1 MDSKVEKNF
10 GNLFKLIISYQTIM
24 KVLATTSLFLLL
36 IGSVYGQ
43 EIIVPWGHLIFKDTL
58 ALSPLNS
65 WITIP
70 GSNKVWEIGIPDKL
84 GMNDSSDGLPA
95 IVTGLHPNY
104 PLNSGDYFTLEIP
117 YRYIWGEG
125 ILSFWHKYDTD
136 SLKDG
141 GLIELSQDGG
151 NTWANLVNSRV
162 GLRNIYNGLY
172 STKDTINGGIPA
184 FTGKSGS
191 WKKVELYWWW
201 MALTHAKSA
210 GSSNGFVLRFKFI
223 SGPDSTPKGGWEI
236 SHFEFSGYDISG
248 GMNDIS
254 NRDILVSPN
263 PANDKIKLS
272 ITDFSRNLIFRLF
285 NQSGIQLLD
294 IPIKMNS
301 QDINIKDL
309 RNGSYIYT
317 ICQDKSI
324 IKSGQII
331 KQ

>member
-1 MDSKVEKNF
+1 
-10 GNLFKLIISYQTIM
+10 M
-24 KVLATTSLFLLL
+24 KVLAITTLFLLL
-36 IGSVYGQ
+36 IGSIYGQ
-43 EIIVPWGHLIFKDTL
+43 EIIVLWGHLIFKDTL

-95 IVTGLHPNY
+95 IVTGLHTKY
-104 PLNSGDYFTLEIP
+104 PLNSNDYFELEIP
-117 YRYIWGEG
+117 MYIWGEG

-151 NTWANLVNSRV
+151 NTWVNLVNSRV
-162 GLRNIYNGLY
+162 GLSNIYNGLY
-172 STKDTINGGIPA
+172 SSKDTLNGGIPA

-201 MALTHAKSA
+201 VALTYAKSA
-210 GSSNGFVLRFKFI
+210 GSSEGFVLRFKFI
-223 SGPDSTPKGGWEI
+223 SGANSNPKDGWEL
-236 SHFEFSGYDISG
+236 SNFEFRGYDVSG
-248 GMNDIS
+248 RMNDIS
-254 NRDILVSPN
+254 KRDILVSPN

-272 ITDFSRNLIFRLF
+272 IANFRSNLIFRLY

-294 IPIKMNS
+294 IPITMNS
-301 QDINIKDL
+301 QDISIKDL
-309 RNGSYIYT
+309 TNGSYIYS
-317 ICQDKSI
+317 IYQDKSI

-331 KQ
+331 KE